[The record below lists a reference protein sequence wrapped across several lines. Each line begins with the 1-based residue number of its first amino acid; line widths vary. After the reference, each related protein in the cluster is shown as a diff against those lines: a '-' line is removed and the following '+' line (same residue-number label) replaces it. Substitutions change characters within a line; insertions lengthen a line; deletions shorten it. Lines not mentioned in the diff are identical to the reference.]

1 MIHIAFGLRIESTE
15 RVPGLAGES
24 QIGPRDVDIHVR
36 WGTAPSGTEQ
46 LANPAEPPYFTSN
59 MTTADGA
66 PALRI
71 WQLRGAEMLL
81 IRYVDGMDF
90 WVDKQGQN
98 VWASWGGNSTFED
111 AASYFV
117 GPILGLLLRMRG
129 VTCLHASALN
139 IGGRAVLFAGDEG
152 AGKSTIAAALARRG
166 HPVISDDISALK
178 ERGTEIVVI
187 PSFPCLSLWTDSVAM
202 VYGGQKELPEYSRNF
217 EKRRLELREEQLR
230 FQEAPLKLGAVFL
243 LGERDD
249 GMNATVVEGVDV
261 RESLMALVV
270 HSYANSLISPEM
282 RAREF
287 SLLGRIVSSIP
298 IRRIRAGGGEQGLE
312 QLCLAVEGASA

>member
-1 MIHIAFGLRIESTE
+1 MIRIAFGLRIESTE
-15 RVPGLAGES
+15 TVPGLAGDAAAS
-24 QIGPRDVDIHVR
+24 SGSADIHLH
-36 WGTAPSGTEQ
+36 WGSAPTGAEQ
-46 LANPAEPPYFTSN
+46 LHAPAEPPFFTSS

-71 WQLRGAEMLL
+71 WQLSGGDLLL
-81 IRYVDGMDF
+81 IRYVDGVDF

-129 VTCLHASALN
+129 ITCLHASALN
-139 IGGRAVLFAGDEG
+139 IGGRAMLFAGEEG
-152 AGKSTIAAALARRG
+152 AGKSTIAAALAWRG
-166 HPVISDDISALK
+166 HPVISDDISALE

-187 PSFPCLSLWTDSVAM
+187 PSFPCLSLWADSVAM

-217 EKRRLELREEQLR
+217 EKRRLELQKEQLR
-230 FQEAPLKLGAVFL
+230 FQDAPLKLGAVFL
-243 LGERDD
+243 LGERAD
-249 GMNATVVEGVDV
+249 GTDATVVEGVDV

-287 SLLGRIVSSIP
+287 SLLGRIVGSIT
-298 IRRIRAGGGEQGLE
+298 IKRIRAGGGAQGLE
-312 QLCLAVEGASA
+312 ALCEAVEGRSA